1 MVCILV
7 DYNCI
12 IHKNNLK
19 NISDFLQNLPDAKN
33 YSIGVIFELNP
44 DTYTE
49 LENNTR
55 GNEKIDFFNSKK
67 FIDNI
72 INYSYIVYDIDR
84 KICEIFLNNNNMLE
98 DVLKIIL
105 ENLPNDIT
113 IILFVEL
120 EKVHNKEYIRYLSLL
135 GFGEP
140 FIVEDSELKG
150 IYLHKLNYLV
160 DSKDITTDIEYLL
173 KSISSEKCESTL
185 RFTSKTI
192 EKLKYLS
199 KIGSSWNSKSI
210 SQKELGGRFLA
221 SLIDDLI
228 INLEIDDKSIIYGE
242 EEGVRV
248 VGGLYNFHSHPQEA
262 YERNNVTL
270 GWPSGQDFIAFLS
283 SHFTFNTLIHVVVA
297 VEGVYIL
304 QMGDYWDNLTENN
317 MNDITKFIDK
327 EYDLACFKDKLSIPG
342 YVSKINGIK
351 FENKTL
357 FNLYYS
363 DWNNIS
369 NPFTISFKKIY
380 GNCIINQNL
389 NNFIDSYYK

>member
-49 LENNTR
+49 LENKTR

-120 EKVHNKEYIRYLSLL
+120 EKVHDKEYIRYLSLL

-173 KSISSEKCESTL
+173 KSISNEKCESTL

-210 SQKELGGRFLA
+210 SQKELCGRFLA
-221 SLIDDLI
+221 SLTDDLI

-283 SHFTFNTLIHVVVA
+283 SHFTFNTLIHAIVA

-317 MNDITKFIDK
+317 MDYITKFIDK
-327 EYDLACFKDKLSIPG
+327 EYDLACFKDKLSISE

-363 DWNNIS
+363 DWKNIS